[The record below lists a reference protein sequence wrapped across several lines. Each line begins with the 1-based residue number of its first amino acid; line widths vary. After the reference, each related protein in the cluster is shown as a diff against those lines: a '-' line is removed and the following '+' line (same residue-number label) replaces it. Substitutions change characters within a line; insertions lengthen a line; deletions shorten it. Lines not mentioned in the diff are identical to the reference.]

1 MISTLPTDCLN
12 KIFECLEKDKA
23 TLHSC
28 LLVNRLCCRISVEIL
43 WRNIWDFKC
52 IDQIMRTLI
61 DCLPNESKDLLIN
74 NGVTSIPI
82 SNPPLFNYVSFCKVL
97 SIPHL
102 LIGYCTYIEILTKDP
117 KNYLIIQEIL
127 KMFMKQISSLKKM
140 DFCFFEDD
148 YDYYY
153 SFYEKYNFLN
163 FINFPGAND
172 CLKNLSELICDSYI
186 NSEFFLQLSKICH
199 NINSLVIKFE
209 ETVSVVGIKDLI
221 FCQNN
226 LKSISFT
233 CNNGRDIF
241 DNDIL
246 NCFKAS
252 TKHSNTL
259 TELFLYGISLP
270 STFTKIIFSN
280 LRALKLVFSINVDTL
295 IKFLVN
301 NGKNLEELSV
311 FRCDNNSLNLAIANY
326 CQNLKSLYIHFPS
339 NGIEELKMIFVNCQQ
354 LESIITSC
362 GYTHLSG
369 KRLLEL
375 VAKYSPKNFHE
386 LKLREAN
393 LNSKDHLES
402 FFSSWKDR
410 IPLKPFSLII
420 NGNGKDP
427 LNNNI
432 IRKLVEKYKGLG
444 VIKKFENSNK

>member
-12 KIFECLEKDKA
+12 KIFECLEEDKA

-28 LLVNRLCCRISVEIL
+28 LLVNRLWCRISVEIL
-43 WRNIWDFKC
+43 WRNIWDLKC
-52 IDQIMRTLI
+52 IDQIIRTLI

-74 NGVTSIPI
+74 NGVISIPI
-82 SNPPLFNYVSFCKVL
+82 SNPPLFNYVSLCKVL

-102 LIGYCTYIEILTKDP
+102 LIGYCTYIEILTQDP

-127 KMFMKQISSLKKM
+127 KMFMKQISSLKEM
-140 DFCFFEDD
+140 DFSFIEDD
-148 YDYYY
+148 YVFDF
-153 SFYEKYNFLN
+153 FYNKYNFLN

-186 NSEFFLQLSKICH
+186 NSEFFFQLSKICH

-209 ETVSVVGIKDLI
+209 ETVSVVGIKELI
-221 FCQNN
+221 SCQNN

-233 CNNGRDIF
+233 CNDGSNIF

-259 TELFLYGISLP
+259 IELFLFGISLP
-270 STFTKIIFSN
+270 SIFTRIIFSN
-280 LRALKLVFSINVDTL
+280 LRFLKLVLSINVDTL
-295 IKFLVN
+295 IKFLVI

-311 FRCDNNSLNLAIANY
+311 FDCNNNSLNLAIANY
-326 CQNLKSLYIHFPS
+326 CPNLKSLYVNFPS

-354 LESIITSC
+354 LESIRTSS
-362 GYTHLSG
+362 GSRLSG

-386 LKLREAN
+386 LNLREVN
-393 LNSKDHLES
+393 LKSKDHLES

-410 IPLKPFSLII
+410 IPLKPLSLII
-420 NGNGKDP
+420 HGNGKGP

-444 VIKKFENSNK
+444 VIKKFEYSNK